1 MRLLPLLS
9 FALLTACTGEAP
21 APVDPEPP
29 SPVVG
34 VDPSADEGA
43 KDAGTTDDDA
53 DDTDDTDGDD
63 AAMDLPDAAKLEEA
77 KGKVRAMMSKDDA
90 LKAVSEVLGEPT
102 TNTDESLT
110 WTGKDGDDCKALT
123 VQLMADFTGNVTVED
138 ADCPSGEAE

>member
-9 FALLTACTGEAP
+9 LALLVACTGEAP
-21 APVDPEPP
+21 APVEPEPP

-43 KDAGTTDDDA
+43 KDAGTADDDA
-53 DDTDDTDGDD
+53 EGDTDDTDD

-102 TNTDESLT
+102 TNSDETLT

-123 VQLMADFTGNVTVED
+123 VQLMADFTGNVTIED